1 MDRRAFIAIVGGSIL
16 AAPVVGEAQSQPGKT
31 ARIGYLSL
39 RSGPSHPEEAF
50 RQGLRELGYVEGQN
64 LSIEFRWA
72 DWKPDRVSTL
82 AAELARL
89 KLDVIVSTGGN
100 VTAVAAKAA
109 IKNTP
114 VVFMSGDPL
123 RAGLV
128 SRLDRPGGNVT
139 GINLLVIEL
148 NTKRLELLKEAVPT
162 VSRVAVLRNP
172 ASPTNVV
179 VSKDLE
185 RAGAAL
191 RLKLQ
196 MLDARERQEIDDAFA
211 AMARGRAGA
220 VFVVSDAMF
229 TAQRERIVDL
239 AARQRLPGIFEWREF
254 VEAGGLLSYGPSQ
267 ADMYRHLATYVDKI
281 LKGAKPADLP
291 VEQPTKFELV
301 INLKT
306 AKTLGLT
313 IPQTLLL
320 QADKV
325 IE

>member
-1 MDRRAFIAIVGGSIL
+1 MRLIGLGVLLTLGLVLVPLG
-16 AAPVVGEAQSQPGKT
+16 GEAQPQAGKT

-39 RSGPSHPEEAF
+39 RSGPSYLEEAF
-50 RQGLRELGYVEGQN
+50 RQGLRELGYVDGQN

-72 DWKPDRVSTL
+72 DWKSDRVSTL
-82 AAELARL
+82 ATELARL

-100 VTAVAAKAA
+100 IAAVAAKAA

-114 VVFMSGDPL
+114 VVFMSGDPV

-148 NTKRLELLKEAVPT
+148 NTKRLEILKEAVPT

-185 RAGAAL
+185 RAAAAL

-220 VFVVSDAMF
+220 VLVVSDAMF

-254 VEAGGLLSYGPSQ
+254 VEAGGLLSYGPSM

-281 LKGAKPADLP
+281 LKGAQPADLP
-291 VEQPTKFELV
+291 VQQPTKFELV

-313 IPQTLLL
+313 IPKTLLL